1 MKNEVLCLGKL
12 LFLAG
17 VINLTASCSTNEG
30 EVAKTKASW
39 NLSDGVEFPENR
51 PLSRAED
58 GVVFEDGTLIVADQ
72 RYGLAKISL
81 DGKVEPF
88 GDFGAIGYS
97 HAPPEIESGPNG
109 VHFTPDKRFILTA
122 DVFSGQIYKT
132 SVESGKTEIIYSH
145 EFGVNTAIQ
154 DSSGAIWFT
163 QSTQNNNEERLFGA
177 LARPMSDGAVF
188 RIPSSTDSSASN
200 SPELVVEGL
209 NFANGFYIDE
219 VNNKF
224 YLSETLGN
232 RVLTYDLNLSVG
244 SLSNPET
251 LVKLPSPDNMQLN
264 HDGLLWVAS
273 PLSNQIYSVNTL
285 DGTADVVF
293 DAQTNV
299 GKAIVEKGLSRVAN
313 GKGIVD
319 LIGPDVTGNMPGLLT
334 GMIIGNQ
341 NQPFYVA
348 NLGQALIKVDL
359 R

>member
-1 MKNEVLCLGKL
+1 
-12 LFLAG
+12 
-17 VINLTASCSTNEG
+17 
-30 EVAKTKASW
+30 
-39 NLSDGVEFPENR
+39 
-51 PLSRAED
+51 
-58 GVVFEDGTLIVADQ
+58 
-72 RYGLAKISL
+72 
-81 DGKVEPF
+81 
-88 GDFGAIGYS
+88 
-97 HAPPEIESGPNG
+97 
-109 VHFTPDKRFILTA
+109 
-122 DVFSGQIYKT
+122 
-132 SVESGKTEIIYSH
+132 
-145 EFGVNTAIQ
+145 
-154 DSSGAIWFT
+154 
-163 QSTQNNNEERLFGA
+163 
-177 LARPMSDGAVF
+177 MSDGAVF

-219 VNNKF
+219 LNNKF

-348 NLGQALIKVDL
+348 NLGQALIKVD
-359 R
+359 RR